1 MKHHT
6 ERSRAVVLAASA
18 VMLGATFA
26 LTLGASRGQDAG
38 QAAGT
43 QSRDEWRVDPMR
55 GPVDLG
61 LTDPALVG
69 AIDVHVHL
77 DPDAPG
83 TGGQIRAL
91 DAFDAVTIAKARGMR
106 GFVLKMH
113 QDVSA
118 AGVAY
123 LVRRHLAPG
132 FEIFGRMA
140 SNYATGGIN
149 VAALEHYSQIKGGW
163 GRIFEMPTRDSI
175 TATTRPGSMDPKTL
189 EQTRPWMLMMP
200 EGTPPYIAVSKNG
213 ELLPE
218 VKQLIAVLA
227 KIRTVDSN
235 GRMVLAT
242 GHATPEEHLLLAKEG
257 RSRGLNVLLTHPGDL
272 PQLPEAA
279 SLGAFIEITASNV
292 YKTDAGRT
300 AGANLIRKIGAEH
313 IIISTDCGQTGNVY
327 PTDCL
332 ALAARGL
339 RAHGITQ
346 RELDLMYK
354 TNPAKLLGLPPP
366 EETVEFGAQARR

>member
-118 AGVAY
+118 AGVA
-123 LVRRHLAPG
+123 
-132 FEIFGRMA
+132 
-140 SNYATGGIN
+140 
-149 VAALEHYSQIKGGW
+149 
-163 GRIFEMPTRDSI
+163 
-175 TATTRPGSMDPKTL
+175 
-189 EQTRPWMLMMP
+189 
-200 EGTPPYIAVSKNG
+200 
-213 ELLPE
+213 
-218 VKQLIAVLA
+218 
-227 KIRTVDSN
+227 
-235 GRMVLAT
+235 
-242 GHATPEEHLLLAKEG
+242 
-257 RSRGLNVLLTHPGDL
+257 
-272 PQLPEAA
+272 
-279 SLGAFIEITASNV
+279 
-292 YKTDAGRT
+292 
-300 AGANLIRKIGAEH
+300 
-313 IIISTDCGQTGNVY
+313 
-327 PTDCL
+327 
-332 ALAARGL
+332 
-339 RAHGITQ
+339 
-346 RELDLMYK
+346 
-354 TNPAKLLGLPPP
+354 
-366 EETVEFGAQARR
+366 